1 MFSSALLDPIEKIL
15 NLETPTVPEMDERFL
30 VFTGRPNSGKSSI
43 IRKITGL
50 ATRSGKRPGT
60 TRRVSI
66 YPLSRGLSL
75 VDMPGYG
82 RITGASKDTVSQAKD
97 EILDFLETQG
107 TAIAL
112 TVQVLDLSTFK
123 EVSERMEKKGFIP
136 LDLEMIQ
143 YIEESTG
150 EMPLVAA
157 NKIDKIRGDRTP
169 LLSELKDR
177 IDDNSPSENGCL
189 ILPLSARTGEG
200 MGALKDAIHR
210 KLAEKGFRTPF
221 TRMT

>member
-1 MFSSALLDPIEKIL
+1 
-15 NLETPTVPEMDERFL
+15 MDERFL

-43 IRKITGL
+43 IRKIAGL
-50 ATRSGKRPGT
+50 NTRSGKRPGT

-82 RITGASKDTVSQAKD
+82 RITGASWDTQSHVKDR
-97 EILDFLETQG
+97 ILNFLETQG
-107 TAIAL
+107 DAIAL
-112 TVQVLDLSTFK
+112 TVQVLDLSTFT
-123 EVSERMEKKGFIP
+123 EVSERMERKGIIP

-150 EMPLVAA
+150 ETPLVAA
-157 NKIDKIRGDRTP
+157 NKIDKIKGDRAP
-169 LLSELKDR
+169 LLSELKAR
-177 IDDNSPSENGCL
+177 IDEGAPSESGCM
-189 ILPLSARTGEG
+189 ILPVSARTGEG
-200 MGALKDAIHR
+200 LGVLKDAIHR

-221 TRMT
+221 TR